1 VGRQGRAD
9 RGYTQGQARADRG
22 YTQGQGRADM
32 SYKQRKD
39 RLWEKMRNRRK
50 VKHQTKTS
58 YRHRL
63 QRIRQQTRKMYQTQ
77 QNHQSQFLSSNSN
90 TFHSLPRPDERT
102 RGGYKTYYYE
112 KPIPR
117 PSEVTVHKR
126 QVEENHL
133 LDTEVVKSALETGKR
148 IQELGLRI
156 LEILKH

>member
-1 VGRQGRAD
+1 
-9 RGYTQGQARADRG
+9 
-22 YTQGQGRADM
+22 
-32 SYKQRKD
+32 
-39 RLWEKMRNRRK
+39 MRNRRK
-50 VKHQTKTS
+50 VKQQTKTS

-63 QRIRQQTRKMYQTQ
+63 QRIRQQTRKMYETQ
-77 QNHQSQFLSSNSN
+77 QAQQSQFLSSNSN

-133 LDTEVVKSALETGKR
+133 LDKEAVKSALEIGKR
-148 IQELGLRI
+148 ILELGLRI
-156 LEILKH
+156 LEIWKH